1 MNILKYTIIL
11 LLGLSITRCEQAK
24 KTTKLVGWGDS
35 MMKGSGGKKSIME
48 VLSEEL
54 NIPHENFGVGGL
66 RSSNIAVLQGG
77 NPMQLVLKN
86 YEIKHSKP
94 SEVTYFNIE
103 PINFQTQQYRE
114 GSIKDIKGKIER
126 LSDENKK
133 TLGYTF
139 TAQDIKEN
147 IKVADT
153 VVFKFNDALENNNEW
168 TIIWAGRNDN
178 KSQDN
183 VYKTRDN
190 IKAMIDYLGENAK
203 EHYLILSICNGIA
216 DKEGKGSGA
225 HKNITR
231 LNKVL
236 KEAFGDH
243 FIDVRSYMVNNAIY
257 DLGIAPEAQ
266 DLEDMEKD
274 CIPRKFLKDHVHF
287 NTLGY
292 EATGKY
298 LAKII
303 KEKGWIKQR

>member
-1 MNILKYTIIL
+1 MNILKYIITL
-11 LLGLSITRCEQAK
+11 FLGLSFISCKQSEK
-24 KTTKLVGWGDS
+24 PIKIIGWGDS
-35 MMKGSGGKKSIME
+35 MMKGAGGKKSIME

-54 NIPHENFGVGGL
+54 NVPYENFGVGGL
-66 RSSNIAVLQGG
+66 RSSNIAILQGG
-77 NPMQLVLKN
+77 LPMRLVIKDH
-86 YEIKHSKP
+86 EIKQSEP
-94 SEVTYFNIE
+94 SEITYVNIE

-114 GSIKDIKGKIER
+114 GRIQDIKGKLER

-139 TAQDIKEN
+139 TAQNLEEN
-147 IKVADT
+147 VKTQDT
-153 VVFKFNDALENNNEW
+153 VVFEFNNSLENNNEW

-178 KSQDN
+178 KSKNN
-183 VYKTRDN
+183 VYNTRDN
-190 IKAMIDYLGENAK
+190 IQAMINHLGENAK
-203 EHYLILSICNGIA
+203 KHYLILSVCNGIA

-231 LNKVL
+231 LNDVL

-243 FIDVRSYMVNNAIY
+243 FIDVRSYMVNKAIY
-257 DLGIAPEAQ
+257 DIGITPESQ

-274 CIPRKFLKDHVHF
+274 CIPRRFLKDHVHF

-298 LAKII
+298 LAKVI
-303 KEKGWIKQR
+303 KERMWIK